1 MDVVVVGGR
10 CAGASLARL
19 LALQGVQVVV
29 VDRASFPSDTRSSHA
44 LASGG
49 VLLLAQWGLLDPV
62 LAAGTPVARSIG
74 MKVGDLEATIPL
86 PDGHP
91 GSMAP
96 RRTVLDAILVDAARA
111 AGTEV
116 RERTTFRGLTTDG
129 HGRVTGIRATTE
141 RGTQVTIEAALVVGA
156 DGLDSAVAAAV
167 GAERYDVSPS
177 VVSGVYAYY
186 ADVDVRHNQLA
197 LGRDHC
203 TLMFPTNDDLVC
215 VAAVVRD
222 NSFNTLIA
230 GGDDAVLDVIRSAS
244 ARVGEAVSSGR
255 RVSRRFAFRGR
266 DNQRRIPWG
275 PGWALVGDAGYHR
288 DPITGQGIADAF
300 VSAQLLADAVL
311 DGLGGGST
319 LEDALA
325 RYQARRDDLTAEL
338 YDVTCELSRFAW
350 TDDALLPLVL
360 RYRAGV
366 EATAMA
372 VASGLK
378 GDVATTAGHPGHLTS
393 VSGGSSAGDAPRLV
407 GKVGRA
413 S

>member
-1 MDVVVVGGR
+1 MKTDVVVVGGR
-10 CAGASLARL
+10 CAGAPLARL
-19 LALQGVQVVV
+19 LAQRGLEVVV
-29 VDRASFPSDTRSSHA
+29 VDRATFPSDTRSTHA
-44 LASGG
+44 LASAG

-74 MKVGDLEATIPL
+74 MKVGDLEASIPL

-111 AGTEV
+111 AGADV

-129 HGRVTGIRATTE
+129 HGRVTGIRATAAHDTE
-141 RGTQVTIEAALVVGA
+141 LTVEAALVVGA
-156 DGLDSAVAAAV
+156 DGIDSPVAAAV
-167 GAERYDVSPS
+167 GAERYRVSPS
-177 VVSGVYAYY
+177 VISGVYAYY
-186 ADVDVRHNQLA
+186 ADVDSRHNQLA

-203 TLMFPTNDDLVC
+203 ALTFPTNDDLVC

-222 NSFNTLIA
+222 NSFDSLVA
-230 GGDDAVLDVIRSAS
+230 GGDTALVDVVRSAS
-244 ARVGEAVSSGR
+244 ERLGEAVSSGR

-266 DNQRRIPWG
+266 DNQRRVPRG

-300 VSAQLLADAVL
+300 ISAQLLADAVV
-311 DGLGGGST
+311 DGLGGRST
-319 LEDALA
+319 LEDALE
-325 RYQARRDDLTAEL
+325 RYHARRDALTAEL
-338 YDVTCELSRFAW
+338 YDVTCEMSRFAW

-360 RYRAGV
+360 RYRSGV

-372 VASGLK
+372 VSEGLWRELPEA
-378 GDVATTAGHPGHLTS
+378 GSPTLVPTAGGA
-393 VSGGSSAGDAPRLV
+393 AG
-407 GKVGRA
+407 
-413 S
+413 